1 MNRGPDPA
9 KNLLVIRPI
18 IPGQVIRESNF
29 QPSKL
34 KTLQPFRIKLV
45 SLENGIISY
54 ILIIWVFRNNHMI
67 CVGNQL
73 IETRRVNR

>member
-18 IPGQVIRESNF
+18 IPGQVIPESNF

-45 SLENGIISY
+45 SLENGIIFSY
-54 ILIIWVFRNNHMI
+54 NL
-67 CVGNQL
+67 GKL
-73 IETRRVNR
+73 KLSYDLRRKSIN